1 MVHFPLHPET
11 PPQGQTL
18 AEMFGPS
25 KNIEEMNKN
34 MQNLMKQEGLPYE
47 DRTMTYNS
55 RLAQELGTWADTQKN
70 GYIIHEKIYQAYFV
84 ENKNIGS
91 SEVLLDIV
99 YHLKLN
105 ESEAKKVLIERT
117 FKEAVDRDWS
127 KARQNGVTGV
137 PTYMAA
143 STAVVGAQPYEALV
157 QLVEHAMGQSNKS

>member
-70 GYIIHEKIYQAYFV
+70 GYSIHEKIYQAYFV
-84 ENKNIGS
+84 QNKNIGS
-91 SEVLLDIV
+91 IKVLLDIANN
-99 YHLKLN
+99 LKLN
-105 ESEAKKVLIERT
+105 ENKAKEVLNKRT
-117 FKEAVDRDWS
+117 FKEVVDSDWS

-137 PTYMAA
+137 PTYIAA
-143 STAVVGAQPYEALV
+143 GAGVVGAQPYEALV
-157 QLVEHAMGQSNKS
+157 QLVEHAMGQSIKS